1 MQPID
6 SDKHN
11 VQSPDRQKL
20 TEKKKMKAFTKHNKY
35 FKK

>member
-20 TEKKKMKAFTKHNKY
+20 TEKKNEGLYKTQQIF
-35 FKK
+35 